1 MSIIILICGDSRDC
15 GYDIW
20 FINKDKVR
28 VKAVY
33 NKKIKKYDFSNFGK
47 VIEKKDNSKDKAI
60 QKTK

>member
-1 MSIIILICGDSRDC
+1 MNILNLIFGDSRDC

-20 FINKDKVR
+20 FTNKDKVR

-33 NKKIKKYDFSNFGK
+33 NEDLEKYDFSNFGE
-47 VIEKKDNSKDKAI
+47 VIETKNNSKDNAL